1 MVVKGQQRFSAFD
14 PRPTNYDISFPF
26 TLAAPDNDDH
36 VITSTPFRWQGESV
50 VIKNELGSHKLQLFT
65 LDGELAFGNVGYYD
79 QANGQVSIRALDVE
93 TNPASS
99 QIVIIK
105 VSAVPANS
113 STIRPLRNYII
124 ELDESVSTTRALIDE
139 GTTKVKL

>member
-1 MVVKGQQRFSAFD
+1 MEVKGQQRFTAFD
-14 PRPTNYDISFPF
+14 PRPTNYDLSFPF
-26 TLAAPDNDDH
+26 TLAAPDNDTH
-36 VITSTPFRWQGESV
+36 VITSSPFRWQGESV
-50 VIKNELGSHKLQLFT
+50 IIKNELGSHKLQLFT

-79 QANGQVSIRALDVE
+79 QANGQVLIKALDVE
-93 TNPASS
+93 TNLQP
-99 QIVIIK
+99 VLIK